1 MDRLLPTRDGNRRN
15 LSNLLKAWN
24 DTENQTFE
32 KVADS
37 SYYKIDEG
45 FPIPTCTLKMK
56 EEVYFGNLNDAYL
69 SLATGSE
76 NKRFRNTNEEKIY
89 STEDKMYEYDTQI
102 DNIRKSHD
110 IVVEQC
116 ELFDALTPAEQVHY
130 KFPVKRLSPLR
141 FYWDKKFKKLVNEQ
155 YFDEARVLK
164 EKEMKE
170 LRKQFAK
177 KLADLESHK
186 ALGMPDLSDAFRRNF
201 TKSLD
206 HKAFHFKDFMKK
218 YLQKSTHTQK
228 MRQISEENASKR
240 RF

>member
-1 MDRLLPTRDGNRRN
+1 MSQIPQHALTGRNKSLISQLNHSHPNQRPINRNELRLLDNFFRSLRDEKDWIAFCQLLHLYFEGVLSMKEFFQLYDEKFQSKLKQDTKDEMDRLLPTRDQNRRT

-45 FPIPTCTLKMK
+45 FPIPTCTLKMQDD
-56 EEVYFGNLNDAYL
+56 VYFKNLNDAYL

-110 IVVEQC
+110 IVVRQC
-116 ELFDALTPAEQVHY
+116 EIFDKLTP
-130 KFPVKRLSPLR
+130 
-141 FYWDKKFKKLVNEQ
+141 
-155 YFDEARVLK
+155 
-164 EKEMKE
+164 
-170 LRKQFAK
+170 
-177 KLADLESHK
+177 
-186 ALGMPDLSDAFRRNF
+186 
-201 TKSLD
+201 
-206 HKAFHFKDFMKK
+206 
-218 YLQKSTHTQK
+218 
-228 MRQISEENASKR
+228 
-240 RF
+240 